1 MNTEVFDLGK
11 IGITLGGEYNNKVI
25 YEKLTIVLYKGKSYI
40 STKTTQSISPEQ
52 DTLIWQLVAEAKDA
66 YHMLVDAG
74 KITLT
79 EEEFLEQL
87 VDATK
92 GRYIVQGNITNAA
105 DEEDLTVEH
114 SDLLGI
120 DTLKLA
126 NRDNTNGMG
135 YVILRKNKSFAE
147 QVTKEN
153 TIYEIRYDFILN
165 ENSTIPANCIL
176 KFNGGSIN
184 GEYILTGNNTGIET
198 GLVKIFNTDI
208 TLAGT
213 WNVAEA
219 YPEWFDAKGDGVTD
233 DTAAIQKSL
242 NSFKNIYFEGEYL
255 TTSALNIGIACNLN
269 SHNKKA
275 IIHYTRIN
283 CISSQNVSL
292 DGSSFRN
299 ICFDGDMA
307 CDGLLIKANNITIE
321 GCTFKNIK
329 ATNNYSEVT
338 WAISI
343 GDYYSVKDRII
354 FTNII
359 INKCIFDRGEPR
371 DTISMNDS
379 NSTVSRFIV
388 VNNGKDVKITNNIFK
403 NLIGLKDSD
412 CIQITGETESVD
424 YFPYVGD
431 GTWSGSSPG
440 YIGTS
445 YKYNSVFINK
455 NIFYLNNTKSA
466 IKIMGSG
473 VSVVDNKFYVY
484 SDYNSPVGSQ
494 SQYSVIRAHYGRNIE
509 YLRNQIILQN
519 IKFLESI
526 FHLSFCYNC
535 NVSNNSVSIEENSSW
550 DIDNVTIFYL
560 STNDN
565 VLLISNN
572 ITVKV
577 KENCYITD
585 LESNGTILFSN
596 LNINVNYVGE
606 TSNTKNLHYW
616 ENHYIYPSNTKK
628 GTVTFKDSCFT
639 FTGTYSDL
647 RYHCVSEKSFEFINC
662 IFNTDNKEYRFI
674 ILSISDRNDVYNKF
688 INIDGDVKLNIQI
701 ENNESFNTYNTANK
715 SLIENINK
723 LVYLLL
729 NFNVEVRH
737 CKFSETYGNH
747 QIQLRDASVLLDDVE
762 FQPRIIQIRSGNGN
776 NICTVKNI
784 FAKNY
789 DVINTYIPS
798 GTISFK
804 YLKSTIYSLGLTKG
818 STANRLK
825 FGTDIEPNFEY
836 FDDDLNK
843 PVWWNGTTWVDATG
857 ATL

>member
-1 MNTEVFDLGK
+1 MSNSIAPGSSADV
-11 IGITLGGEYNNKVI
+11 NVKVTA
-25 YEKLTIVLYKGKSYI
+25 LTTNPNVPAQYKTIILK
-40 STKTTQSISPEQ
+40 KN
-52 DTLIWQLVAEAKDA
+52 LVNG
-66 YHMLVDAG
+66 VN
-74 KITLT
+74 TLT
-79 EEEFLEQL
+79 QEMMS
-87 VDATK
+87 AT
-92 GRYIVQGNITNAA
+92 
-105 DEEDLTVEH
+105 
-114 SDLLGI
+114 
-120 DTLKLA
+120 
-126 NRDNTNGMG
+126 NTK
-135 YVILRKNKSFAE
+135 YVIK
-147 QVTKEN
+147 
-153 TIYEIRYDFILN
+153 YDYVLGEDI
-165 ENSTIPANCIL
+165 TIPANCVL
-176 KFNGGSIN
+176 EFDGGSIS
-184 GEYILTGNNTGIET
+184 GKHTITGNNTGIKA
-198 GLVKIFNTDI
+198 GLIKIFNTDSDI
-208 TLAGT
+208 VGS
-213 WNVAEA
+213 WSVVES
-219 YPEWFDAKGDGVTD
+219 YPEWFGAKGDGTTD

-255 TTSALNIGIACNLN
+255 TTSELNIGIACNLN

-275 IIHYTRIN
+275 IIHYTKIN
-283 CISSQNVSL
+283 CVSSQNISL
-292 DGSSFRN
+292 DGSSFKN

-321 GCTFKNIK
+321 ECTFKNIK
-329 ATNNYSEVT
+329 ATYHHSGMT

-343 GDYYSVKDRII
+343 GDYYSVEDHLI
-354 FTNII
+354 FNNIT

-371 DTISMNDS
+371 DTTSMVDS
-379 NSTVSRFIV
+379 NSTVSRFIL

-431 GTWSGSSPG
+431 GTWSGSSSG

-494 SQYSVIRAHYGRNIE
+494 HQYSVIRAHYGRNIE
-509 YLRNQIILQN
+509 YLGNQIILQN
-519 IKFLESI
+519 IKFLDNI
-526 FHLSFCYNC
+526 FHLAFCYNC

-550 DIDNVTIFYL
+550 NIDNVTIFSL
-560 STNDN
+560 NTNDN
-565 VLLISNN
+565 VLLINNN
-572 ITVKV
+572 ITLKV
-577 KENCYITD
+577 KEDCYITN

-616 ENHYIYPSNTKK
+616 HNHYIYPSNTKK

-647 RYHCVSEKSFEFINC
+647 RYYCLSEKSFEFINC
-662 IFNTDNKEYRFI
+662 IFNTDNKVFAFI
-674 ILSISDRNDVYNKF
+674 ILPVSDRNDVYNKF
-688 INIDGDVKLNIQI
+688 ININGNVKLSIDI
-701 ENNESFNTYNTANK
+701 ENNFSYSTYSSSNNC
-715 SLIENINK
+715 LIEHINK
-723 LVYLLL
+723 LVYLRLAY
-729 NFNVEVRH
+729 NVEIRH
-737 CKFSETYGNH
+737 CKFSGTFNNH
-747 QIQLRDASVLLDDVE
+747 QIQLRSASVLLDDVE
-762 FQPRIIQIRSGNGN
+762 FQPNIVQLRSEFGD

-789 DVINTYIPS
+789 GVINAYIPS

-818 STANRLK
+818 STAYRLG
-825 FGTDIEPNFEY
+825 FGTDIEPGFEY
-836 FDDDLNK
+836 FDSDLNK
-843 PVWWNGTTWVDATG
+843 PTYWNGTAWVDATG
-857 ATL
+857 TTV